1 MGRSNSP
8 PVNAGAR
15 RYRAALDRDGPESAF
30 PDPAAGAGRLHNRAD
45 LFGTPLAV
53 WLSFTRWRKF
63 FAESVVTLPL
73 VLPPTV
79 LGFYVLVALGSNSPM
94 GPFVNSS

>member
-1 MGRSNSP
+1 
-8 PVNAGAR
+8 
-15 RYRAALDRDGPESAF
+15 
-30 PDPAAGAGRLHNRAD
+30 
-45 LFGTPLAV
+45 V